1 MTRSEEAHIRV
12 HGVQP
17 TQVLAAVVG
26 LVYLVGGILGFLR
39 TGFTAFT
46 GNQHVLLIG
55 FMINPLHNLVHVVV
69 GFVGLLCTTTSVL
82 SRTFGWLLF
91 IGYGLLSAW
100 GLMITGVITRNPVA
114 GLGNPLNL
122 NAADNW
128 LHIATALLGLVMAIV
143 PARKAIHVP
152 TAAGPTSPHLPPAG
166 TYGTT
171 AVPSADD
178 SQRRRRGSWFH
189 RRHTAAP

>member
-1 MTRSEEAHIRV
+1 MTRSEKAQIRV

-39 TGFTAFT
+39 TGFTSFT
-46 GNQHVLLIG
+46 GNQPVLLAG
-55 FMINPLHNLVHVVV
+55 FMINPMHNLVHVVV
-69 GFVGLLCTTTSVL
+69 GFVGLLCTTRSAL
-82 SRTFGWLLF
+82 SRTFGWILF
-91 IGYGLLSAW
+91 LSYGLLSLW
-100 GLMITGVITRNPVA
+100 GLMITGVITANPVA

-128 LHIATALLGLVMAIV
+128 LHIATALLGLIMAIV

-152 TAAGPTSPHLPPAG
+152 MGPTAADPIGPAG
-166 TYGTT
+166 TYET
-171 AVPSADD
+171 SADPGAAD
-178 SQRRRRGSWFH
+178 SGRRRRGSWFH